1 MALVPFERL
10 TLRSRLKS
18 DELYRRLAAA
28 VEPARWY
35 RNPFSREQHKPYE
48 GEIAP
53 NGFRINRV
61 IRYRNSFLPTIIGR
75 IRADEAGSEIEMV
88 LRLHLAVAVFMVVWL
103 GGAAAAA
110 TVGAVEVLRGHPSP
124 AGLIPLAMFVFGYV
138 LMQAGFVVESRRA
151 KRFFDEVIR

>member
-53 NGFRINRV
+53 NGFRISRV

-75 IRADEAGSEIEMV
+75 IRADEAGSAIDMV
-88 LRLHLAVAVFMVVWL
+88 LRLHLFVAVFMVVWL
-103 GGAAAAA
+103 GGAAAGAI
-110 TVGAVEVLRGHPSP
+110 VGAVEISHGHAS
-124 AGLIPLAMFVFGYV
+124 AVGLIPLGLFIFGYV
-138 LMQAGFVVESRRA
+138 LMQGGFVFESR
-151 KRFFDEVIR
+151 K